1 MLFHVHIYTKKPQQ
15 IVNVIMKQI
24 GRLVPTNI
32 CNLNFAVE
40 NLELING
47 VINFFFLSYSTKIA
61 QMSPLCVFACLYI
74 HGL

>member
-1 MLFHVHIYTKKPQQ
+1 
-15 IVNVIMKQI
+15 MKQI

-61 QMSPLCVFACLYI
+61 QMSPLCVFACLYT